1 GMFYTLFVVGTIL
14 VMMSGFHEV
23 QVMIFL
29 LNLIMAALLLSW
41 PLMLFLSTI
50 GIIVGYWIFS
60 MYCQYY
66 HIPYSIVALPSQLK
80 VIYGIL
86 LMSSFLMTFFR
97 FKQKQSELEEKVRY
111 LAASYEKHNQE
122 LREALIYREEVLK
135 DLEKDEVEL
144 VDKSVAAYIR
154 QI

>member
-1 GMFYTLFVVGTIL
+1 
-14 VMMSGFHEV
+14 
-23 QVMIFL
+23 
-29 LNLIMAALLLSW
+29 
-41 PLMLFLSTI
+41 
-50 GIIVGYWIFS
+50 
-60 MYCQYY
+60 
-66 HIPYSIVALPSQLK
+66 IPYSIVALPSQLK

-154 QI
+154 QIIYRTFDYLKLNVTKIDLEDLLTEVKRLIKLQGLVPQIIIKK